1 MTSSTQGLSRRAFAI
16 LRAVATGRA
25 EITCSCEPDLY
36 IDGLV
41 CCDQYTAH
49 LLAHRNLIAQARPGR
64 IGQRVRAHLTAA
76 GVAVLE
82 TVAEAA

>member
-1 MTSSTQGLSRRAFAI
+1 MTSSAQDLSRRAVAI
-16 LRAVATGRA
+16 LRAVAAGRA

-41 CCDQYTAH
+41 CCDQYTSH
-49 LLAHRNLIAQARPGR
+49 VLAHRNLVAQARPGR
-64 IGQRVRAHLTAA
+64 IGQRVHARLTAA